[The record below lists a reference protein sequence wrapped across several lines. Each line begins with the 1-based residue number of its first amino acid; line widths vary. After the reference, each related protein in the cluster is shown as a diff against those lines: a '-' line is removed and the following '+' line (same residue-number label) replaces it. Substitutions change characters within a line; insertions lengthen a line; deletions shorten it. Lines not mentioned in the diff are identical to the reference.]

1 MSKKKAETPAAVAD
15 LVVDVA
21 DSQVATEA
29 PILSAIE
36 HLEESSGR
44 TVLSATLTTRMTLDN
59 ESGKTTSERV
69 FEIEL
74 SE

>member
-1 MSKKKAETPAAVAD
+1 MSKKKVETPAAVAD

-21 DSQVATEA
+21 DSQFATEA
-29 PILSAIE
+29 LILSSIE
-36 HLEESSGR
+36 HLEESTGR
-44 TVLSATLTTRMTLDN
+44 AVVSATLTTRMTLDN